1 MIICPIQDLEIMEQV
16 QGSKS
21 QVKRTPRSGWILG
34 GLLILFLIVA
44 GVTAFLTYT
53 NVRDFVSA
61 WNITDLP
68 GIVVNPG
75 ADPIQNSPEVDAGIV
90 APPPP
95 VSAPEPQA
103 WDGAS
108 RVNIL
113 VMGLDYRDWISGE
126 GAPRTDTMILFS
138 IDPITRTAGILS
150 IPRDLWVS
158 LPGFQEPERIN
169 VAYRFGETY
178 QLPGGG
184 AELAMKTVEGLLG
197 LKIDYYALVDFYSFE
212 NFIDELEFI
221 EIDVPRNIWVDP
233 IDGPTVKLKKGAHD
247 LPGNLALAY
256 ARARNSEGGDFD
268 RADRQQQVIMAVR
281 DRILSAEMLPLL
293 VGRAAAIYEQIASGV
308 QTNLTLEQAI
318 QLAWLAQQVPE
329 ENIKHGSIGTEHIT
343 FGKSPDG
350 DDVLKP
356 RPEQIRIL
364 RDEIFT
370 ASGPTS
376 PAMIDADPLELM
388 QFEDATVSVLNG
400 AGTPGLATRTTEFLT
415 AQTVNVV
422 NTGDAPEQYSATT
435 IISYSG
441 NPYSL
446 NYLVDLMNISPNRIY
461 NRYDPA
467 SEVDFVI
474 FLGYDWANNN
484 TMP

>member
-1 MIICPIQDLEIMEQV
+1 MERV
-16 QGSKS
+16 QQETAEPKQASK
-21 QVKRTPRSGWILG
+21 VNFVFI
-34 GLLILFLIVA
+34 GLLVAFFIVA
-44 GVTAFLTYT
+44 GVAAYLTYT
-53 NVRDFVSA
+53 SVKNFVSS

-68 GIVVNPG
+68 GIVVNPQ
-75 ADPIQNSPEVDAGIV
+75 ADTTQNSPGVVPGIEKPSV
-90 APPPP
+90 PAIG
-95 VSAPEPQA
+95 PEPIP

-108 RVNIL
+108 RVNVL
-113 VMGLDYRDWISGE
+113 VMGLDYRDWESGE
-126 GAPRTDTMILFS
+126 GAPRTDTMVLAS
-138 IDPITRTAGILS
+138 VDPLSMTAGIVT

-158 LPGFQEPERIN
+158 LPGFEDPNRIN

-184 AELAMKTVEGLLG
+184 AQLAMDAVEGLLG

-212 NFIDELEFI
+212 QFIDELGFI

-256 ARARNSEGGDFD
+256 ARARNTEGGDFD
-268 RADRQQQVIMAVR
+268 RAERTLQVIMAIR
-281 DRILSAEMLPLL
+281 DRVLSADMLPTLIS
-293 VGRAAAIYEQIASGV
+293 RAPVIFEQISAGI
-308 QTNLTLEQAI
+308 QTNLTLEQAV
-318 QLAWLAQQVPE
+318 QLAWLVKQIPE
-329 ENIKHGSIGTEHIT
+329 ESIKRGAIGTDHVT

-370 ASGPTS
+370 STGAMS
-376 PAMIDADPLELM
+376 PAMSDADPRELM
-388 QFEDATVSVLNG
+388 RSENARVSVLNG
-400 AGTPGLATRTTEFLT
+400 AATPGLASRTAEYLG
-415 AQTVNVV
+415 AQGVNVV
-422 NTGDAPEQYSATT
+422 TTGDAPEAYNATT
-435 IISYSG
+435 IVSYTG

-446 NYLVDLMNISPNRIY
+446 KYLVELMGITPNRIY
-461 NRYDPA
+461 NRFDP
-467 SEVDFVI
+467 SSNVDI
-474 FLGYDWANNN
+474 EIYLGYDWANTN